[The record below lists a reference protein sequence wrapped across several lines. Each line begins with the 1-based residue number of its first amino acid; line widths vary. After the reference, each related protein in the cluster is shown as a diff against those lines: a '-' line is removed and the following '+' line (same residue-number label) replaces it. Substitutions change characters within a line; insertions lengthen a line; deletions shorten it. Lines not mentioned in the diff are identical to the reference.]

1 MGDENLYLI
10 ANEELENNNKNQAM
24 WIKAL
29 TLVGGDEEKAKHQYN
44 LSLSLLVSP

>member
-10 ANEELENNNKNQAM
+10 ANEELENNNKKQAM

-29 TLVGGDEEKAKHQYN
+29 TLVGGDKEKAKHQYN